1 MNLSTMMN
9 GVMTIDEGKT
19 MMFVG
24 NDNVIFGGEM
34 VMGFGDGG
42 RMLPI
47 PRM

>member
-1 MNLSTMMN
+1 
-9 GVMTIDEGKT
+9 

-24 NDNVIFGGEM
+24 NDDVIFGGEM
-34 VMGFGDGG
+34 VVGFGDGG